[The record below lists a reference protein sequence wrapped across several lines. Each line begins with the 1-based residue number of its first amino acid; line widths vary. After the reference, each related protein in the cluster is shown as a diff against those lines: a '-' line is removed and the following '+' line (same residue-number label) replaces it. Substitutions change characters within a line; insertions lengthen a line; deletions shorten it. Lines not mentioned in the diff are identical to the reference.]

1 MTADEIEKCLDP
13 SAFGFELKRN
23 KTGIKFGGTTS
34 NQNDFH
40 PLLDD
45 IDPTEKKEVVKSIII
60 QAHTLEG
67 RNKILGAINRIKETM
82 IQRTEMFA
90 DPVRAN
96 FQTKCQCIEVPDHI
110 LEK

>member
-1 MTADEIEKCLDP
+1 VTADKIEKCLDP

-23 KTGIKFGGTTS
+23 KTEIKFGGTKS
-34 NQNDFH
+34 NQNNFH
-40 PLLDD
+40 PLVDD
-45 IDPTEKKEVVKSIII
+45 INPKEKKEVVKSIII
-60 QAHTLEG
+60 QAPTLEG
-67 RNKILGAINRIKETM
+67 RNKILGAIKQIKESM
-82 IQRTEMFA
+82 SQRTEMFA